1 MSWIFVAA
9 IAQFI
14 LGSAIV
20 FDKYLLKKSYPNP
33 IGYAFWIGAL
43 GALSI
48 VLVPFGFEGV
58 GLSTVMLA
66 ALAGSAF
73 MLAMLVFMQALYY
86 GEASGAIV
94 VIAALSPIATLL
106 FGMIILGTSLAP
118 YQLVGFLFLIFAGLL
133 LSLAAEKYRLKIFLL
148 VLASAILFG
157 FSNII
162 TKVVFGETNF
172 ITGFILIKFSGA
184 LFVLLFLLRF
194 KWREK
199 IIGSGAR
206 DEFKNKLG
214 YLLNRGYAALGSILI
229 YYAIFLGPPSLVDAT
244 QTLRFL
250 VVFLG
255 GWLILRERFNGK
267 VLLWKLV
274 AFILI
279 VIGILILSIGSYAKT
294 PPIGITEDIQWGV
307 AFSRIFAEEMG
318 LDWREAYIAILD
330 DLRPQ
335 SIRLP
340 IYWTDVEE
348 DRGVYNFEDYDW
360 MINETANRNIGL
372 ILVVGRKLPR
382 WPECHEPR
390 WIKDKEM
397 VERNEELLKY
407 ISTVVTRY
415 KDKPN
420 IYAWQVENEPF
431 LLFGEC
437 PKLDAEFLD
446 KEIALVRALDTNRP
460 IIITDSGELS
470 IWFSAYKRADI
481 FGTTMY
487 RIVWS
492 DTFGH
497 IKYPLPPK
505 FFWLKTNLVRL
516 FYPEKPIIVSELQ
529 AEPWGPKLIYETPL
543 EFQALSMNMT
553 QFRDNIQY
561 ARDVGFSE
569 VYLWGAEW
577 WYWMKE
583 KHQRP
588 EFWNTAKEL
597 MISDK

>member
-1 MSWIFVAA
+1 MSWIFIAV

-14 LGSAIV
+14 LGTATV

-33 IGYAFWIGAL
+33 VGYTFWIGVL
-43 GALSI
+43 GALSLLLI
-48 VLVPFGFEGV
+48 PFGFEGAGV
-58 GLSTVMLA
+58 ATIMFAV
-66 ALAGSAF
+66 LAGGTF
-73 MLAMLVFMQALYY
+73 MLAMLVFMWALYY

-106 FGMIILGTSLAP
+106 FGMIILGTHLEA
-118 YQLVGFLFLIFAGLL
+118 YQLVGFLFLIFGGLL
-133 LSLAAEKYRLKIFLL
+133 LSLIAEKYRLRIFLL
-148 VLASAILFG
+148 VLLSAILFG

-172 ITGFILIKFSGA
+172 ITGFIWIKISGA
-184 LFVLLFLLRF
+184 LFVLLFLLYSE
-194 KWREK
+194 WREK
-199 IIGSGAR
+199 IISSRANS
-206 DEFKNKLG
+206 EFKNKTG
-214 YLLNRGYAALGSILI
+214 YLLNRGYAAAGSLLI
-229 YYAIFLGPPSLVDAT
+229 YYAIFLGTPSLVDAT

-250 VVFLG
+250 FVFLG
-255 GWLILRERFNGK
+255 GWLILRERFSGK
-267 VLLWKLV
+267 ILLWKV
-274 AFILI
+274 AAFIFI
-279 VIGILILSIGSYAKT
+279 ILGVLSLSIGDYAKN
-294 PPIGITEDIQWGV
+294 PPVGVTKDIKWGV
-307 AFSRIFAEEMG
+307 AFSKPFSINMG
-318 LDWREAYIAILD
+318 LDWRETYTAILD

-335 SIRLP
+335 SLRLP

-348 DRGVYNFEDYDW
+348 RDGEYNFEDYDW
-360 MINETANRNIGL
+360 MVEEAANRDIDL

-382 WPECHEPR
+382 WPECHEPEWVKR
-390 WIKDKEM
+390 AGIT
-397 VERNEELLKY
+397 ERNEELLKY
-407 ISTVVTRY
+407 ISSAVMRY

-431 LLFGEC
+431 LPFGEC
-437 PKLDAEFLD
+437 PGLDVELLD
-446 KEIALVRALDTNRP
+446 SEIALVRALDAAHP

-470 IWFSAYKRADI
+470 IWTRAYKRADI

-487 RIVWS
+487 RVVWS
-492 DTFGH
+492 DTLGH

-505 FFWLKTNLVRL
+505 FFWLKANLVRL

-529 AEPWGPKLIYETPL
+529 AEPWGSKLIFETPL
-543 EFQALSMNMT
+543 EEQALSMNIA

-561 ARDVGFSE
+561 ARDVGFPE

-588 EFWNTAKEL
+588 EFWEEAKE
-597 MISDK
+597 IINH